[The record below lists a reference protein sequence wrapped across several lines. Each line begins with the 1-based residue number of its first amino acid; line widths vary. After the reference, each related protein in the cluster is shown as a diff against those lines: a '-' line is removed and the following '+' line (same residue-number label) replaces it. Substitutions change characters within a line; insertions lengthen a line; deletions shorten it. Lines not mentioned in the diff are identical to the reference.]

1 MKITRPVLIAIVTA
15 LLSILLP
22 ASARAATATE
32 VESALAVKINQ
43 GRSAQGRSALTT
55 HSGLQG
61 IAGDWSAQMAATN
74 NFTHGNAAG
83 RIDDAAPDP
92 AEANGAPDDGFTGWC
107 ENIAWNS
114 LAQSSSA
121 NQVAQMFYDQWFN
134 SSGHKQCMLS
144 LSPKNFGQNVMGVGI
159 VYDSADGRWWA
170 TLDVAKDDTPPLT
183 WTRYQQNSTAVT
195 YSGTW
200 SSNISHSSA
209 SGGSFRK
216 SGTTGSIARFN
227 FNGTG
232 VRWIGERTPTSGI
245 AEVLID
251 GVVVRSVVDTY
262 ASNTQWQVV
271 LFERTGLARRAHSIE
286 IRVKGTKNTSSGGKY
301 VYADAFEKRS

>member
-1 MKITRPVLIAIVTA
+1 MLGLLALVLP
-15 LLSILLP
+15 SP
-22 ASARAATATE
+22 ARAATAAS
-32 VESALAVKINQ
+32 VEAALATKINQ
-43 GRSAQGRSALTT
+43 GRAAQGRAALVN
-55 HSGLQG
+55 HRGLET
-61 IAGDWSAQMAATN
+61 IAGEWSSQMSATN
-74 NFTHGNAAG
+74 NFTHGNFNG
-83 RIDDAAPDP
+83 RIQNAAPDP
-92 AEANGAPDDGFTGWC
+92 AESNGAPDDGFTGWC

-114 LAQSSSA
+114 LAQSSTA
-121 NQVAQMFYDQWFN
+121 DQVAQMFYNQWFN
-134 SSGHKQCMLS
+134 STSGHKECMLS
-144 LSPKNFGQNVMGVGI
+144 LSPRNFGQNVMGVGI

-170 TLDVAKDDTPPLT
+170 TLDVGKDDTPPLT
-183 WTRYQQNSTAVT
+183 WTRYEQTSSAIT

-200 SSNISHSSA
+200 SPNISHSSA

-216 SGTTGSIARFN
+216 SGTTGSIARFT

-262 ASNTQWQVV
+262 AANTQWQVL
-271 LFERTGLARRAHSIE
+271 LFERTGLARGAHRIE
-286 IRVKGTKNTSSGGKY
+286 IRAKGTKNTSSGGKY